1 MVSRIK
7 RGELKMN
14 QTTDESWEEFESW
27 ETSCGFREKP
37 VPMGKYNYKHR
48 DGRAFLCVA
57 PSLEEA
63 RFRRDVWL
71 GLRTEGTILM
81 ELVSGRH
88 RMLVRED
95 FWVVEIAT
103 FEDSG
108 DVEVYYYAPD
118 EAVHSILLLVRS
130 DLCVAGHPAAWAG
143 WSLSE
148 GTAGVEDSDKQEA
161 I

>member
-1 MVSRIK
+1 
-7 RGELKMN
+7 MN
-14 QTTDESWEEFESW
+14 QTTDESWEEVESW

-37 VPMGKYNYKHR
+37 IAMVAYNYKHR
-48 DGRAFLCVA
+48 DGRAFLCFA

-71 GLRTEGTILM
+71 GLRTERTMLM

-88 RMLVRED
+88 RMLVCED
-95 FWVVEIAT
+95 FWLVEIAT
-103 FEDSG
+103 LEDSG

-118 EAVHSILLLVRS
+118 EAVHCVLSLVRS
-130 DLCVAGHPAAWAG
+130 DFSIAGHPSAWAG
-143 WSLSE
+143 WSLYE